1 MVQKPPAVRRLHQ
14 TLEFWTVGPLDPA
27 EPEQNS
33 GPSGRGSAEPHQFS
47 SSWSSMVPGTSRQDG
62 PKVRDPPSPG
72 SGSALYFREPF
83 VAGPNE
89 GSGRLAAARRGKQGS
104 SAHSGSPRSDL
115 EHRTRFWSNEL
126 HIKGS
131 VSTHGSTRQRRG
143 FTAPTEPA
151 PGSEQPAREPDAAG
165 MFPNPPIIRG
175 VGEDREEA
183 RHDLGTDPIRAVLL
197 SRTAASPPP

>member
-1 MVQKPPAVRRLHQ
+1 MSLSLWHHQ
-14 TLEFWTVGPLDPA
+14 G
-27 EPEQNS
+27 S
-33 GPSGRGSAEPHQFS
+33 GSGRGWSPGPSEVLQNICRTSAEPHQFS

-89 GSGRLAAARRGKQGS
+89 GSGRLAAAGRGKHGS
-104 SAHSGSPRSDL
+104 SPHSGSSRSDL
-115 EHRTRFWSNEL
+115 ERRTRFRSNEL

-151 PGSEQPAREPDAAG
+151 PGSEQPEC
-165 MFPNPPIIRG
+165 FPTLQLSDG
-175 VGEDREEA
+175 WEEA

-197 SRTAASPPP
+197 SRTH